1 MTQARSVSLQPT
13 SVAYWVYCLSVVWV
27 AGRHDAGPQREST
40 ADFCV
45 VYCLCLIEVRV
56 LLYIVIM
63 VSSFADGC
71 SQQKP

>member
-40 ADFCV
+40 ADFCG
-45 VYCLCLIEVRV
+45 
-56 LLYIVIM
+56 LLGLLSVCGLGGRT
-63 VSSFADGC
+63 A
-71 SQQKP
+71 